1 MITCREIV
9 DAEAE
14 ANSYD
19 KEKKLLQQILIKKS
33 ICRKENIYVLLA
45 FLLITI
51 QLLISDSSY
60 CYIIKYQAK
69 KKHLLPFHMTNNE
82 LNKKWRIKIK
92 LKIYKTKNSDD
103 HDEKYMKI
111 KFNFDD
117 ELSLNK
123 MIEIHSMVM
132 AVRAVFHE
140 NNKYYLKVFLDVCL
154 YKL

>member
-1 MITCREIV
+1 MNPTTCSCENDKSLASIIYNSVITCREIV

-69 KKHLLPFHMTNNE
+69 KKAFVTISCD
-82 LNKKWRIKIK
+82 K
-92 LKIYKTKNSDD
+92 
-103 HDEKYMKI
+103 
-111 KFNFDD
+111 
-117 ELSLNK
+117 
-123 MIEIHSMVM
+123 
-132 AVRAVFHE
+132 
-140 NNKYYLKVFLDVCL
+140 
-154 YKL
+154 